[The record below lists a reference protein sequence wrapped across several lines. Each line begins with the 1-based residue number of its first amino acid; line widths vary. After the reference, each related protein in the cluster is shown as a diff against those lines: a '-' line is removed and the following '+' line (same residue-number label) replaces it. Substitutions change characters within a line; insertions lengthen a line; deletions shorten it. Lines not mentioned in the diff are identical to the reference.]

1 MIYRSLNTVE
11 VLPIPEVTSNKK
23 AICQARRDYYESKIK
38 CLMDMNLPPKL
49 ILLACWD
56 APVER
61 TDLTSSFSRKRFIN
75 KCLKYYKSKL
85 KEIKKEE
92 KKL

>member
-1 MIYRSLNTVE
+1 MKYIANNTAE
-11 VLPIPEVTSNKK
+11 VLPIPNITSHKR
-23 AICQARRDYYESKIK
+23 AIYHARKEYYESKIK
-38 CLMDMNLPPKL
+38 TLMDMNLPPKL

-61 TDLTSSFSRKRFIN
+61 MDLSSKRNRKRFVK
-75 KCLKYYKSKL
+75 KCLKYYKQQL
-85 KEIKKEE
+85 KEVQKEE